1 MAGSF
6 DYSPY
11 PSQLALDATPIGVFL
26 YDSGAGPGEGYS
38 LLPNVRC
45 DQIQWKEGIEPPAAR
60 FSYVLDEVAAGANG
74 WPSQF
79 DQIWPLT
86 VAPSPYVVATDD
98 ELVVL
103 ALLPDN
109 TTRVLFH
116 GFARIPQTDL
126 SPTSQSVSF
135 VAVGVAILC
144 WNTPIGGRI
153 ERDADDPQNGNNVQT
168 DLPVRFNPA
177 GLGTRSVGG
186 FLPNCTPD
194 GFDVG
199 EGGNSPF
206 PVFLDPNIDR
216 SPDPRSFWGL
226 SKAVRYILANW
237 NTQAL
242 GSLVDNPDFGV
253 LDALL
258 QNRRP
263 LTGAEFFDPTNSA
276 SYQTDPNRIRDYD
289 ATNKPWPEVVAEL
302 LGFYGFGMRWVCATG
317 SAGQPCDFIDVY
329 RKDAAGPTD
338 PKPIY
343 LPDPGSNVSAALVN
357 VARMHAAF
365 DYQAVANSFFIETA
379 PERYEVSVILA
390 PGFQPQSGDGMAA
403 NRVQFRK
410 SALDASNATA
420 TTRSKYRFYIADECG
435 DGHWSLADSEWLTSA
450 IDFSTVFQLP
460 DSKSDNLPAY
470 VRRYR
475 PGRNTLFSKDLNNK
489 PFPAQLSLSRNYTGA
504 DPPCIWDTVSG
515 TWQQIDGGW
524 TLMEDRLGIEV
535 TVDDPES
542 WNIGKPPADTAA
554 QEPTG
559 VLHGITSLSNPSST
573 VQSEKMFWLRLT
585 TVIEA
590 DYGIEA
596 TAYRRD
602 ASPIASTILRRVD
615 ARDHYHYDIVDG
627 SSAFNPT
634 PGTDQVAQDDSDA
647 ALAHACQ
654 LRSAHEFPP
663 LAAAVTI
670 PMLVDYIQ
678 VGDRISQI
686 NGRDISFLVNS
697 GTEQGEAPSYPFVV
711 GLTWDF
717 QGDKQSTTLQLADRR
732 LEPPRV

>member
-1 MAGSF
+1 LAGSF
-6 DYSPY
+6 DYNPY
-11 PSQLALDATPIGVFL
+11 PPQLALNATPIGVFL
-26 YDSGAGPGEGYS
+26 YDGSADSGQGYAF
-38 LLPNVRC
+38 LPNIRC
-45 DQIQWKEGIEPPAAR
+45 DQIQYKEGVEPPAAR
-60 FSYVLDEVAAGANG
+60 FSYILDEVAASNNG

-86 VAPSPYVVATDD
+86 VTPSPYVVANED

-116 GFARIPQTDL
+116 GFARVPQTDL
-126 SPTSQSVSF
+126 SPASQNVSF
-135 VAVGVAILC
+135 VAVGVAIIC

-177 GLGTRSVGG
+177 GIGTRAIGG
-186 FLPNCTPD
+186 YLPNCSPD
-194 GFDVG
+194 GYDID
-199 EGGNSPF
+199 EGGTSPF

-237 NTQAL
+237 NTETL
-242 GSLVDNPDFGV
+242 GSLVDNPEFGA

-258 QNRRP
+258 QNRQP
-263 LTGAEFFDPTNSA
+263 LDGAEFFDPTNPST
-276 SYQTDPNRIRDYD
+276 YQTDPNRIRDYD
-289 ATNKPWPEVVAEL
+289 ATNKPWPEVVAQL
-302 LGFYGFGMRWVCATG
+302 LGFYGFGMRWVCSTG
-317 SAGQPCDFIDVY
+317 PSGEPYDCLEVY

-343 LPDPGSNVSAALVN
+343 LPETGSVVYNAPAN
-357 VARMHAAF
+357 VATMHAAF
-365 DYQAVANSFFIETA
+365 DYQAVANSFYIETA
-379 PERYEVSVILA
+379 PQRYEVSVILA
-390 PGFQPQSGDGMAA
+390 PGFQPQSGDGLAA

-410 SALDASNATA
+410 SALDAATA
-420 TTRSKYRFYIADECG
+420 TTRAKYRFYVADECG
-435 DGHWSLADSEWLTSA
+435 DGHWSLAKSQWLTA
-450 IDFSTVFQLP
+450 PIDFSSVLQLP
-460 DSKSDNLPAY
+460 NGNPDNLPTY

-489 PFPAQLSLSRNYTGA
+489 PLSAQLAVSRNYNGA
-504 DPPCIWDTVSG
+504 DAPCVWDTVSG

-524 TLMEDRLGIEV
+524 SLMEDRLGIEV
-535 TVDDPES
+535 SVDDPES
-542 WNIGKPPADTAA
+542 WNIGKPPAGSVA

-573 VQSEKMFWLRLT
+573 IQSEKMFWLRLT

-596 TAYRRD
+596 TAPRRD
-602 ASPIASTILRRVD
+602 ASPMASTVLRRVD
-615 ARDHYHYDIVDG
+615 ARDHFHYDVVDG
-627 SSAFNPT
+627 SSSFNSSPLS
-634 PGTDQVAQDDSDA
+634 DQVVEDDTVA

-654 LRSAHEFPP
+654 LRTTHEFPP
-663 LAAAVTI
+663 LAATVTM
-670 PMLVDYIQ
+670 PMLADYVQI
-678 VGDRISQI
+678 GDRISQI

-697 GTEQGEAPSYPFVV
+697 GIEQGEAPSFPFVV

-717 QGDKQSTTLQLADRR
+717 QENKQSTTLQLSDRR
-732 LEPPRV
+732 MEPSRG

>member
-6 DYSPY
+6 DYNPY
-11 PSQLALDATPIGVFL
+11 PPQLALDATAIGVFL
-26 YDSGAGPGEGYS
+26 FDSAADTGQGYT
-38 LLPNVRC
+38 LLPNLHC
-45 DQIQWKEGIEPPAAR
+45 DQIQYKEGVEPPAAR
-60 FSYVLDEVAAGANG
+60 FSYILDEVAASTNG

-86 VAPSPYVVATDD
+86 VTPSPYVVANED

-116 GFARIPQTDL
+116 GFARVPQTDL
-126 SPTSQSVSF
+126 SPASQNVSF

-144 WNTPIGGRI
+144 WSTPIGGRI

-177 GLGTRSVGG
+177 GIGTRAIGG
-186 FLPNCTPD
+186 YLPNCTPD
-194 GFDVG
+194 GYDVD
-199 EGGNSPF
+199 EGGGNPY

-226 SKAVRYILANW
+226 AKAIRYILANW
-237 NTQAL
+237 NTQAQ

-253 LDALL
+253 LDTLL

-263 LTGAEFFDPTNSA
+263 LTGAEFFDPGNSA
-276 SYQTDPNRIRDYD
+276 TYQTDHNRIRDYD

-302 LGFYGFGMRWVCATG
+302 LAFYGFGMRWTCSTDP
-317 SAGQPCDFIDVY
+317 AGEPYDALEIY

-343 LPDPGSNVSAALVN
+343 LPETGTELGTALVN

-365 DYQAVANSFFIETA
+365 DYQAVANSFYIETA
-379 PERYEVSVILA
+379 AQRYEVSVILA
-390 PGFQPQSGDGMAA
+390 PAFQPESGDGTAA

-420 TTRSKYRFYIADECG
+420 TTRAKYRFYVADECG
-435 DGHWSLADSEWLTSA
+435 DGHWSLAENQWQTTP
-450 IDFSTVFQLP
+450 IDFSSIFQLP
-460 DSKSDNLPAY
+460 GGNPDNLPTY

-489 PFPAQLSLSRNYTGA
+489 PLQAQLALSRNYDGA
-504 DPPCIWDTVSG
+504 DAPCVWDTVSG

-524 TLMEDRLGIEV
+524 SLMEDRLGIEV

-542 WNIGKPPADTAA
+542 WNIGKPPAGTVA

-559 VLHGITSLSNPSST
+559 VLHGITSLCNPSST
-573 VQSEKMFWLRLT
+573 IQSEKMFWLRLT

-596 TAYRRD
+596 IAPRRD
-602 ASPIASTILRRVD
+602 ASPVSSTILRRVD
-615 ARDHYHYDIVDG
+615 ARDHFHYDVVDG
-627 SSAFNPT
+627 SSAFNPS
-634 PGTDQVAQDDSDA
+634 PGTDQVMQDDSDA

-663 LAAAVTI
+663 LTAAVTMPI
-670 PMLVDYIQ
+670 LVDYIQ
-678 VGDRISQI
+678 IGDRISQI
-686 NGRDISFLVNS
+686 NGRDISFLVNC
-697 GTEQGEAPSYPFVV
+697 GIEQGEAPSYPVVV

-717 QGDKQSTTLQLADRR
+717 QGNKQSTTLQLADRR
-732 LEPPRV
+732 LEPSRG

>member
-1 MAGSF
+1 LAGSF
-6 DYSPY
+6 DYNPY
-11 PSQLALDATPIGVFL
+11 PPQLALNATPIGVFL
-26 YDSGAGPGEGYS
+26 YDGSADSGQGYAF
-38 LLPNVRC
+38 LPNIRC
-45 DQIQWKEGIEPPAAR
+45 DQIQYKEGVEPPAAR
-60 FSYVLDEVAAGANG
+60 FSYILDEVAASNNG

-86 VAPSPYVVATDD
+86 VTPSPYVVANED

-116 GFARIPQTDL
+116 GFARVPQTDL
-126 SPTSQSVSF
+126 SPASQNVSF
-135 VAVGVAILC
+135 VAVGVAIIC

-177 GLGTRSVGG
+177 GIGTRAIGG
-186 FLPNCTPD
+186 YLPNCSPD
-194 GFDVG
+194 GYDID
-199 EGGNSPF
+199 EGGTSPF

-237 NTQAL
+237 NTETL
-242 GSLVDNPDFGV
+242 GSLVDNPEFGA

-258 QNRRP
+258 QNRQP
-263 LTGAEFFDPTNSA
+263 LDGAEFFDPTNA
-276 SYQTDPNRIRDYD
+276 STYQTDPNRIRDYD
-289 ATNKPWPEVVAEL
+289 ATNKPWPEVVAQL
-302 LGFYGFGMRWVCATG
+302 LGFYGFGMRWVCSTG
-317 SAGQPCDFIDVY
+317 PSGEPYDCLEVY

-343 LPDPGSNVSAALVN
+343 LPETGSVVYNAPAN
-357 VARMHAAF
+357 VATMHAAF
-365 DYQAVANSFFIETA
+365 DYQAVANSFYIETA
-379 PERYEVSVILA
+379 PQRYEVSVILA
-390 PGFQPQSGDGMAA
+390 PGFQPQSGDGLAA

-410 SALDASNATA
+410 SALDAATA
-420 TTRSKYRFYIADECG
+420 TTRAKYRFYVADECG
-435 DGHWSLADSEWLTSA
+435 DGHWSLAKSQWLTA
-450 IDFSTVFQLP
+450 PIDFSSVLQLP
-460 DSKSDNLPAY
+460 NGNPDNLPTY

-489 PFPAQLSLSRNYTGA
+489 PLSAQLAVSRNYNGA
-504 DPPCIWDTVSG
+504 DAPCVWDTVSG

-524 TLMEDRLGIEV
+524 SLMEDRLGIEV
-535 TVDDPES
+535 SVDDPES
-542 WNIGKPPADTAA
+542 WNIGKPPAGSVA

-573 VQSEKMFWLRLT
+573 IQSEKMFWLRLT

-596 TAYRRD
+596 TAPRRD
-602 ASPIASTILRRVD
+602 ASPMASTVLRRVD
-615 ARDHYHYDIVDG
+615 ARDHFHYDVVDG
-627 SSAFNPT
+627 SSSFNSSPLS
-634 PGTDQVAQDDSDA
+634 DQVVEDDTVA

-654 LRSAHEFPP
+654 LRTTHEFPP
-663 LAAAVTI
+663 LAATVTM
-670 PMLVDYIQ
+670 PMLADYVQI
-678 VGDRISQI
+678 GDRISQI

-697 GTEQGEAPSYPFVV
+697 GIEQGEAPSFPFVV

-717 QGDKQSTTLQLADRR
+717 QENKQSTTLQLSDRR
-732 LEPPRV
+732 MEPSRG